1 MQGKLFCLFK
11 GLVLG
16 CIEFSTVEDY
26 DVVDFGGRTS
36 TDHAILSVYLD
47 QFVLLIEYT
56 AL

>member
-16 CIEFSTVEDY
+16 CIEFSTVEDD

-47 QFVLLIEYT
+47 QFVLLVEYT